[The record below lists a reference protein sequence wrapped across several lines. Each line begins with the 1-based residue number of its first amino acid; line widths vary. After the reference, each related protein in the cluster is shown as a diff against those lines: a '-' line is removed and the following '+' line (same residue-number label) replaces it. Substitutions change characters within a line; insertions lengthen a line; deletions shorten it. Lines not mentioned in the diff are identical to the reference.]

1 MVQLSGDSKSGKA
14 LQLLDL
20 KGKGRGGESKGIE
33 YSCVERVPDE

>member
-20 KGKGRGGESKGIE
+20 KGKGRGGESKGM
-33 YSCVERVPDE
+33 RVQLRGEGP